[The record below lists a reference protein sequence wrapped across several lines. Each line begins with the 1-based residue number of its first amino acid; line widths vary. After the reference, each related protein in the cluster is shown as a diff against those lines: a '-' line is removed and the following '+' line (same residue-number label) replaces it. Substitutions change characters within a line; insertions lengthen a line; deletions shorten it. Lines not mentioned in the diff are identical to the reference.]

1 MNALL
6 FLNQWQLVHFDLS
19 PHGVNYAVPNR
30 VPHQPVHA
38 KKKKEKKK
46 KEKIL
51 NIIIRYKVLAIFQVP
66 LSTGQI
72 LPRVPTNQI
81 RARTEVPTKQILPR
95 MPTNQIRAL
104 PVHA

>member
-30 VPHQPVHA
+30 DRTNQFML
-38 KKKKEKKK
+38 KIKK
-46 KEKIL
+46 KEKIKNEKML

-66 LSTGQI
+66 LSTAQI

-81 RARTEVPTKQILPR
+81 RV
-95 MPTNQIRAL
+95 L